1 MGLCVYGMYMIPT
14 RSKVL
19 DFCRCYENFATFF
32 LTKCFLQREKKCPA
46 KVSGCIIKRSAVGD
60 SRKISPILRFFLEI
74 TMFFFGFL
82 LDPLRGPDF
91 SDPPKTSARNF
102 LTAFWFLSFDKW
114 MSQKHS
120 WHLPVFG
127 HVLRWCS
134 RLNHD
139 KSITIWG
146 EYFEHTFSHHFH
158 SANLSRF
165 THLHSGTNKTCKN
178 DDFLRWN

>member
-1 MGLCVYGMYMIPT
+1 MYMIPT

-19 DFCRCYENFATFF
+19 DLYRCYENFTTFF
-32 LTKCFLQREKKCPA
+32 SDQMLPAAWKKMSYQGLWMYYQEKCCRRFPGKSLPFC
-46 KVSGCIIKRSAVGD
+46 V
-60 SRKISPILRFFLEI
+60 FFLEI

-139 KSITIWG
+139 KSITILG

>member
-1 MGLCVYGMYMIPT
+1 MACIWSPQDLKCLT
-14 RSKVL
+14 
-19 DFCRCYENFATFF
+19 FAGVMNILPPFF
-32 LTKCFLQREKKCPA
+32 LTKCFLRREKNVLP
-46 KVSGCIIKRSAVGD
+46 RSLDVL
-60 SRKISPILRFFLEI
+60 SREVLSEIPRKISPILRFFLEI

>member
-1 MGLCVYGMYMIPT
+1 MACIWSPQDLECLTFAGVMKILPPFFWPNASCGVKKMSCQGLWMYYQE
-14 RSKVL
+14 KC
-19 DFCRCYENFATFF
+19 CRRFPG
-32 LTKCFLQREKKCPA
+32 K
-46 KVSGCIIKRSAVGD
+46 
-60 SRKISPILRFFLEI
+60 SPILLFFLES
-74 TMFFFGFL
+74 TLFFFRFL

-102 LTAFWFLSFDKW
+102 LTAFWFLSFDTW

>member
-1 MGLCVYGMYMIPT
+1 MLWKFYHLFFWPNASCGVKKNVLPRSLDVLSREVLSEIP
-14 RSKVL
+14 
-19 DFCRCYENFATFF
+19 
-32 LTKCFLQREKKCPA
+32 
-46 KVSGCIIKRSAVGD
+46 
-60 SRKISPILRFFLEI
+60 RKISPILRFFLEI

-139 KSITIWG
+139 KSITILG